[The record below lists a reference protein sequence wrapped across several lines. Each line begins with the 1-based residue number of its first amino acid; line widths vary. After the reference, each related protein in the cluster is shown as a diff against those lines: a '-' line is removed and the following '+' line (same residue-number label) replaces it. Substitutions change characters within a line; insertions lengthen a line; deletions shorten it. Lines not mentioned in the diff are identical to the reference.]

1 MEQDVVAPYLDITES
16 HPEIGFYVKWLYG
29 IGELSSECDIRFNNQ
44 DQSSDGSNSRHLLAI
59 GEGSN
64 GSRIV
69 MSLASES
76 YGQIATYHSQSA
88 ASAELAEQ
96 RLRLAAKSFDEF
108 WDGLQPMSESL
119 FAKQLALVDEMVE
132 MMDTIRKLRETLG
145 WEESNQ
151 IVLDILDGGPGDGP
165 SVKRNLDELS
175 KLLENPSGEPLQKRG
190 EVQ

>member
-1 MEQDVVAPYLDITES
+1 
-16 HPEIGFYVKWLYG
+16 
-29 IGELSSECDIRFNNQ
+29 
-44 DQSSDGSNSRHLLAI
+44 
-59 GEGSN
+59 
-64 GSRIV
+64 
-69 MSLASES
+69 
-76 YGQIATYHSQSA
+76 
-88 ASAELAEQ
+88 
-96 RLRLAAKSFDEF
+96 
-108 WDGLQPMSESL
+108 MSESL

-132 MMDTIRKLRETLG
+132 MMDTIRKSRETLG